1 MVIKVEGVTP
11 VHERE
16 VVVPEAAPVWGPIIR
31 LKALQLAVVGNNAN
45 LNADTIV
52 VRAKVFE
59 EYMLNGID
67 SPAARIPSMQEQITT
82 AFLNLTGNLDGT
94 TGL

>member
-1 MVIKVEGVTP
+1 MVIRVEGVTP

-16 VVVPEAAPVWGPIIR
+16 VVVPEPASIWGPVIR

-52 VRAKVFE
+52 GRAKVFE
-59 EYMLNGID
+59 DYMLNGID
-67 SPAARIPSMQEQITT
+67 SPEAGVPSVQEQITT
-82 AFLNLTGNLDGT
+82 AFLNLTGNLDAT